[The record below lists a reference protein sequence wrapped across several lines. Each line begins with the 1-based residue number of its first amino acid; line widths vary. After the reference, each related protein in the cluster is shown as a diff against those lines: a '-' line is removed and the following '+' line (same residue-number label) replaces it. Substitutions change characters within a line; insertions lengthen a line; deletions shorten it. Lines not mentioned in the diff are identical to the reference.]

1 MGQIRTAI
9 AELLDQRA
17 TAGRARVFS
26 IDWELDR
33 RVSRGS
39 STLLDR
45 LLDLLT
51 IFRRPVPVP
60 VKVRRSIR

>member
-1 MGQIRTAI
+1 MAQLRDRLSAIVMG
-9 AELLDQRA
+9 D
-17 TAGRARVFS
+17 GRWSDDAQGIS
-26 IDWELDR
+26 L
-33 RVSRGS
+33 GS

-60 VKVRRSIR
+60 VKSRRR